1 METRDDKIFKKYK
14 AARNTVKREIQKEIK
29 RDQQEIASQCKY
41 NPKIIWKH
49 INSKRQRKSPI
60 DQLKSIDVDG
70 NNILVN
76 KDEEKAEVHVF
87 KY

>member
-41 NPKIIWKH
+41 NPKIFWKH
-49 INSKRQRKSPI
+49 INSKRQRKAPT
-60 DQLKSIDVDG
+60 DQLKSIDVDC

-76 KDEEKAEVHVF
+76 KDLKVYLYTNPHI
-87 KY
+87 